1 MSFREVLGAAEVE
14 VRADFSKLDDDLQ
27 RGKSRMNTVLGALG
41 TGIKAIAGLG
51 AALGAAGA
59 AVTGFGIK
67 ANASM
72 EQTRVA
78 FSTLLGSAEAA
89 EQHVRDLQ
97 RMAAETPFEFQGL
110 ADTNRLLMAMGQN
123 AQESKSWLL
132 TLGDAVAAMGGGQA
146 ELEGLARAIGQIQQ
160 KGKLQAEEA
169 LQLAERGIPVWQILA
184 DKMGLSVAE
193 VQELASRGQ
202 LLADDVLP
210 MLQDGLNEAFGG
222 AMAAQAE
229 TFNGRLAQ
237 LRDYASQALMAFTG
251 PMFAQAKEGLAALG
265 ELVGSPA
272 FQEFAAVWGERIG
285 AALAAAASFLT
296 GTVVPALV
304 ILAGWIRDN
313 VIPALAQAAS
323 WVQANVIPAL
333 GQLAGWITGTL
344 IPALMAFAARVQ
356 SWRDEI
362 LPIVQQFRDRFIAF
376 VNEIW
381 PEVQAAFENVRRI
394 VMTVLSAVA
403 GFIRDHGD
411 TIKAILSAAWSFIR
425 ATIDNALAIISNVIR
440 LVLNVLQG
448 DWRGAWENI
457 KAILRAV
464 VDQIEAILRTAI
476 TVWPQIMELAADGI
490 KRVFRA
496 AGTWLVDAGRQIVQG
511 LIDGITG
518 MMGAVWRKA
527 EELAQ
532 GIKDRVAGVL
542 DIFSPSRVMRE
553 LGAMIPKGFALGI
566 ADGTPQ
572 VARAATAMAAPVP
585 GMAMAAATAGPRVS
599 GRGVGPTVANI
610 YFEVD
615 GRTLARVLGQPLVDE
630 IRLRTGVRR

>member
-27 RGKSRMNTVLGALG
+27 RGKHRMSTVLGALG
-41 TGIKAIAGLG
+41 TGIKVIAGLG

-78 FSTLLGSAEAA
+78 FGTLLGSAEAA
-89 EQHVRDLQ
+89 EQHVKDLQ

-123 AQESKSWLL
+123 AQESKSWLV

-193 VQELASRGQ
+193 VQDLASRGE

-296 GTVVPALV
+296 GTVVPALIV
-304 ILAGWIRDN
+304 VAGWITDT
-313 VIPALAQAAS
+313 VIPAL
-323 WVQANVIPAL
+323 V
-333 GQLAGWITGTL
+333 
-344 IPALMAFAARVQ
+344 AFAARVQ
-356 SWRDEI
+356 AWRDQM
-362 LPIVQQFRDRFIAF
+362 LPVVREFRDRFIAF
-376 VNEIW
+376 VSEIW

-394 VMTVLSAVA
+394 VMTILGAVA
-403 GFIRDHGD
+403 AYIRDHGD
-411 TIKAILSAAWSFIR
+411 TIKAVLSAAWSFIR

-464 VDQIEAILRTAI
+464 VNQIEAILRTAI
-476 TVWPQIMELAADGI
+476 TIWPQIMELAADGI

-496 AGTWLVDAGRQIVQG
+496 AGTWLIDAGRQIVQG

-518 MMGAVWRKA
+518 MMGRVWSKA

-532 GIKDRVAGVL
+532 GVKDRVAGVL
-542 DIFSPSRVMRE
+542 DIFSPSRVMRA

-572 VARAATAMAAPVP
+572 VARAVTAMAAPVP
-585 GMAMAAATAGPRVS
+585 GMAMAAAAAGPRVS
-599 GRGVGPTVANI
+599 GRDVGPTVANI
-610 YFEVD
+610 YLEVD